1 MVRTI
6 IFSLWL
12 PVLVLAASFVRFGFG
27 APADGPGLI
36 GILMLIA
43 LTWPAAI
50 PLTVAIRLINGRAP
64 VLSYVCALLLGL
76 GSAYMATVG
85 GLLGPVGVVVYT
97 IVASLPAWIVL
108 GILVIFGL
116 SARGQTSRV

>member
-12 PVLVLAASFVRFGFG
+12 PVLVLAAAFVRFGFG
-27 APADGPGLI
+27 PAADGPGLI

-50 PLTVAIRLINGRAP
+50 PLTLAVRLINRRAP
-64 VLSYVCALLLGL
+64 VLAYVCALGVGL

>member
-12 PVLVLAASFVRFGFG
+12 PILVLAAAFVRFGFE
-27 APADGPGLI
+27 APADGPGLV
-36 GILMLIA
+36 GILMLFA

-50 PLTVAIRLINGRAP
+50 PLTLAVRLINRRAP
-64 VLSYVCALLLGL
+64 VLSYVCALVLGL

-85 GLLGPVGVVVYT
+85 GLLGPVGVIVYT

-116 SARGQTSRV
+116 SAKRQHSRA

>member
-50 PLTVAIRLINGRAP
+50 PLTLAIRLINGRPSCPTFAP
-64 VLSYVCALLLGL
+64 CYWDLDRLTWPPWAGFWGRSASSYTPSSPHCRPG
-76 GSAYMATVG
+76 
-85 GLLGPVGVVVYT
+85 
-97 IVASLPAWIVL
+97 
-108 GILVIFGL
+108 
-116 SARGQTSRV
+116 

>member
-12 PVLVLAASFVRFGFG
+12 PVLVLATSFVRFGFG
-27 APADGPGLI
+27 APPGGPGLF
-36 GILMLIA
+36 GILMLFA

-50 PLTVAIRLINGRAP
+50 PLTLAVRLINRRAP
-64 VLSYVCALLLGL
+64 VLSYVCAVVFGL
-76 GSAYMATVG
+76 GSAYMATIG

-97 IVASLPAWIVL
+97 IVASVPAWIVL
-108 GILVIFGL
+108 GILVMFGL
-116 SARGQTSRV
+116 SAKRQHSRA

>member
-12 PVLVLAASFVRFGFG
+12 PVLVLAASFVRLGFE

-36 GILMLIA
+36 GALMLIA

-50 PLTVAIRLINGRAP
+50 PLTLATRLINRRAP
-64 VLSYVCALLLGL
+64 VLSYVCAVVFGL
-76 GSAYMATVG
+76 GSAYVATIG
-85 GLLGPVGVVVYT
+85 GLLGPVGVVVYP
-97 IVASLPAWIVL
+97 IVASVPAWIVL
-108 GILVIFGL
+108 GVLVIFAL
-116 SARGQTSRV
+116 SARGQTSRA

>member
-12 PVLVLAASFVRFGFG
+12 PVLVLATSFVRLGFE

-36 GILMLIA
+36 GVLMLIA

-50 PLTVAIRLINGRAP
+50 PMTLAIRLINRRAP
-64 VLSYVCALLLGL
+64 VLSYVCAVVFGL
-76 GSAYMATVG
+76 GSAYMVTIG

-97 IVASLPAWIVL
+97 IVASVPAWIVL

-116 SARGQTSRV
+116 SAKRQHSRA